1 MSCHSLEGEEG
12 TYAGVAHIGGV
23 EELERGDFKKLSKA
37 FNHRVYEGPPPLPP
51 PHYQADED
59 EGGFTAVS
67 DEGGFPAV
75 SDESPLSHYLSPPPA
90 LDQTRAGTPPVLNAQ
105 GYVDKDRVI
114 QDLEAGPVLLA
125 LRPAS
130 GKTRLIV
137 DLMHPARML
146 LIVVPNLALQQ
157 QVCVRHE
164 CSSVRCINAYFVS
177 FRSWMTSRH
186 TKEGSRCRV
195 SKATTHGD
203 KTRAV
208 LLPRIWQLLN

>member
-23 EELERGDFKKLSKA
+23 EELEREDFKNLSKA
-37 FNHRVYEGPPPLPP
+37 FNHRVYEGPPSLPP

-59 EGGFTAVS
+59 EGGF
-67 DEGGFPAV
+67 PAV
-75 SDESPLSHYLSPPPA
+75 SVESPLSHYLLPPPA

-130 GKTRLIV
+130 GKTRLMV

-157 QVCVRHE
+157 QVCVPRE
-164 CSSVRCINAYFVS
+164 CSSVRGN
-177 FRSWMTSRH
+177 T
-186 TKEGSRCRV
+186 
-195 SKATTHGD
+195 
-203 KTRAV
+203 V
-208 LLPRIWQLLN
+208 LTLILFLSDHE